1 MRKQLLIP
9 MLAFVLFVGFTTPA
23 RATTPIQGSGT
34 LTFSY
39 GTSTVTGT
47 AGGNLFVSVPFTAIN
62 TGILTGSCAGSYLL
76 IVHTDGALLLNFIG
90 SETCTGAV
98 DSQAGT
104 YSISFAGTQDV
115 DSHAPFEASFVLGGT
130 DALANLHGQGTI
142 QEKEFGSPF
151 FADYT
156 VTVLF
161 AS

>member
-23 RATTPIQGSGT
+23 RATTPIHGSGT

-47 AGGNLFVSVPFTAIN
+47 AGGNLFVSVPFTEIN

-76 IVHTDGALLLNFIG
+76 VIHSDGLLLNFIG

-104 YSISFAGTQDV
+104 YSLRFAGTQAV
-115 DSHAPFEASFVLGGT
+115 GAPFEASFVLGGT
-130 DALANLHGQGTI
+130 DALANLHGQGTF
-142 QEKEFGSPF
+142 QEKEFGSPS